1 MPLCA
6 VARSRVSPGRSVR
19 GVLQAA
25 VQVEARAE
33 KVQAC
38 KGLSVFLVF
47 LLCYVTMLK
56 LQLNIEDAYV
66 RRPQPPTG

>member
-1 MPLCA
+1 
-6 VARSRVSPGRSVR
+6 
-19 GVLQAA
+19 LQAA